1 MQWALYAHC
10 TEPVL
15 IQLVYMYGN
24 SICTVNGIFT
34 GTVPVQWV
42 VYVREKYQEELRVQ
56 AVETISNRIT
66 DCEDDVKTEIKY
78 LNFLIFL

>member
-1 MQWALYAHC
+1 
-10 TEPVL
+10 
-15 IQLVYMYGN
+15 MYGN
-24 SICTVNGIFT
+24 STCTVGSVCT

-42 VYVREKYQEELRVQ
+42 VYVREQYQEELRVQ

-78 LNFLIFL
+78 FSFFSLIILIIILLSLNR